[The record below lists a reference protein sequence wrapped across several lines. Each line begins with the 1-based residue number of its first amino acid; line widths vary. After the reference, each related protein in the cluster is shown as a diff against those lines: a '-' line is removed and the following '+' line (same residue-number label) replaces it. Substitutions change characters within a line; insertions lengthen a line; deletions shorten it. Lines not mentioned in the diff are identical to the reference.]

1 MSARVAYIAGITQV
15 TLVFIKDTLLVYNQW
30 LCFMHFKFLVN
41 FAAHKHGVGDFL
53 HFLAKGLELFFFIIS
68 VFLMIRPLD

>member
-15 TLVFIKDTLLVYNQW
+15 TLAFIKETLLVYNQW

-41 FAAHKHGVGDFL
+41 SAAHKHRLDGFW
-53 HFLAKGLELFFFIIS
+53 HFLAKGLALFFDN
-68 VFLMIRPLD
+68 IR